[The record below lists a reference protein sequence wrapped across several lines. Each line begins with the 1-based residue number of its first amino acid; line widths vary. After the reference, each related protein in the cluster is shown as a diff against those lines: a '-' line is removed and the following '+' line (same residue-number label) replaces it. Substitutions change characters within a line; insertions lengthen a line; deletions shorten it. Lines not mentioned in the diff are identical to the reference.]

1 MKVLIGIVVLV
12 AVLGGGWYYTQ
23 MPTSAPAPAAEV
35 SLPVTED
42 LQGGAAGTMPEGT
55 PAPENGMVGGDAVPT
70 PVDSFT
76 LAQVGTHATAESC
89 WSVVNG
95 NVYDLTK
102 WIPLHPGGASKIK
115 AMCGKDGSAAFTGK
129 HGGQEAPEKTLASYK
144 IGVLAR

>member
-1 MKVLIGIVVLV
+1 MKVIIGAILAAVVI
-12 AVLGGGWYYTQ
+12 GGGWYVMQ
-23 MPTSAPAPAAEV
+23 MPTATVLAPETSQAPVVDE
-35 SLPVTED
+35 T
-42 LQGGAAGTMPEGT
+42 QGGAAGTMPEGA
-55 PAPENGMVGGDAVPT
+55 PAPENDMVGGDAVPT
-70 PVDSFT
+70 TVDSFT
-76 LAQVGTHATAESC
+76 LAQVATHATAESC

-115 AMCGKDGSAAFTGK
+115 AMCGKDATASFTGK